1 MDALLK
7 KFLDFP
13 KDILYIGLMINDSN
27 GSGRW
32 LGAGIGIGAAIFALT
47 NDPVWIGVGTALG
60 AAIDWTYRK

>member
-1 MDALLK
+1 
-7 KFLDFP
+7 
-13 KDILYIGLMINDSN
+13 MINDSN
-27 GSGRW
+27 GSGKW